1 MSVVFI
7 CAVCVCVCV
16 CAGEP
21 MLQVVDNSICHNATQ
36 SAVITGEV
44 VGFPLATV
52 YFYQLFDSGMRLVG
66 KEGWCE

>member
-1 MSVVFI
+1 
-7 CAVCVCVCV
+7 
-16 CAGEP
+16 

-44 VGFPLATV
+44 RGFPLATV